1 MTLKIIDNKNK
12 VTSEEGIWYLIPTTW
27 SDYGYKDTFT
37 LYYED
42 YYLGDIKVF
51 YKGKIQNNDLHNEI
65 KKQIEEEKELYFI
78 PVDILVHSNIGYI
91 MSENDKDVHWYK
103 QSLKKNRFFDILYFE
118 DKFKEIKNYI
128 DEDLLNKSILRQ
140 DNIQHLQATLNLL
153 KLKSIYKDPQN
164 FSISDFLISDLFD
177 KNIGKRMFTEKN
189 LSIFD
194 QAVYDLIDYDRAEY
208 YKTIGR
214 FLGKSSNY
222 KIVNEKIIP
231 FLMKWFDNAE
241 DDDDLKA
248 CLGNVIN
255 KNIREL
261 VHQIDK
267 IKSSL
272 AVSANQI
279 PSDALGQYTSA
290 NNLKFLINRSSEN
303 IPCLRL
309 TNSNQMNDPLEG
321 KVLQHFLIGKDM
333 ESNELD
339 YVKSNSYV
347 SSATATIDSLPMWK
361 QYGDN
366 TKGLCLIY
374 NNEYLNR
381 LLDNQKTNMKL
392 YRIAYFDGNNLMVA
406 HFKEEKVKE
415 ISDNVQKALNEIR
428 SIVKGLKKGKDPKF
442 YKIGMIIIN
451 SIAYLFKSL
460 DYAYENEFRIL
471 MTVNKLKE
479 RNVEVNIVDNK
490 YMLHVYT
497 VDKNENKIPVE
508 YSTVILGPEAEDID
522 YIGPYVKLCSE
533 KIHINKSKIHF
544 R

>member
-1 MTLKIIDNKNK
+1 
-12 VTSEEGIWYLIPTTW
+12 
-27 SDYGYKDTFT
+27 
-37 LYYED
+37 
-42 YYLGDIKVF
+42 
-51 YKGKIQNNDLHNEI
+51 
-65 KKQIEEEKELYFI
+65 
-78 PVDILVHSNIGYI
+78 
-91 MSENDKDVHWYK
+91 
-103 QSLKKNRFFDILYFE
+103 
-118 DKFKEIKNYI
+118 
-128 DEDLLNKSILRQ
+128 
-140 DNIQHLQATLNLL
+140 
-153 KLKSIYKDPQN
+153 
-164 FSISDFLISDLFD
+164 
-177 KNIGKRMFTEKN
+177 MFTEKN
-189 LSIFD
+189 LRIFD
-194 QAVYDLIDYDRAEY
+194 QAVFGLIDYDRAEY

-222 KIVNEKIIP
+222 KIVNEKIIS

-255 KNIREL
+255 KNVREL

-267 IKSSL
+267 IKSNLS
-272 AVSANQI
+272 VSASQI
-279 PSDALGQYTSA
+279 PQNALGQYTSV
-290 NNLKFLINRSSEN
+290 NSLKFLINRDSEVS
-303 IPCLRL
+303 PCLRL

-321 KVLQHFLIGKDM
+321 KVLQHYLIDQNT
-333 ESNELD
+333 ESNEID

-374 NNEYLNR
+374 NNEYLNK
-381 LLDNQKTNMKL
+381 LLNIQNTNIKL
-392 YRIAYFDGNNLMVA
+392 YRIAYFSDNTLIVA
-406 HFKEEKVKE
+406 HFKDEKVKK
-415 ISDNVQKALNEIR
+415 ISDNVFNALKQIR
-428 SIVKGLKKGKDPKF
+428 SIVRNLKEGNDIKF

-479 RNVEVNIVDNK
+479 RSVEVDIVDNK

-522 YIGPYVKLCSE
+522 YIGPYVKLCDE
-533 KIHINKSKIHF
+533 KIHISKSKIHF